1 VVIEH
6 GMGGAR
12 AGAPV
17 AKDVLTWLFDREQA
31 TKRLAEL
38 EAGWGG
44 DIATR
49 MAKKAEAFNAARAAA
64 KAAPPPPP
72 PEDAAAAASNVAAE
86 AANANAPVGDGAFR
100 NEGVAE

>member
-12 AGAPV
+12 AAAPV
-17 AKDVLTWLFDREQA
+17 AKDVLTFLFDREQA

-44 DIATR
+44 DITTR
-49 MAKKAEAFNAARAAA
+49 MARKAAAYNAARAAA
-64 KAAPPPPP
+64 SAAPPPPV
-72 PEDAAAAASNVAAE
+72 PEDPAAAASNVVSE
-86 AANANAPVGDGAFR
+86 AANATVPLGDVATR
-100 NEGVAE
+100 NQTGIE